1 MTNKK
6 PYHLIVKGKIK
17 GTGTRDQMWKRGQ
30 MLRPFTNNWSVAS
43 GSQEIANSLN
53 MYEFLKN
60 FEEEIKNDE

>member
-6 PYHLIVKGKIK
+6 PYHLIVNGKIT
-17 GTGTRDQMWKRGQ
+17 GTGSRSQMWKRGK
-30 MLRPFTNNWSVAS
+30 MLKPFTNNWSVAS

-60 FEEEIKNDE
+60 FEEELQDDE